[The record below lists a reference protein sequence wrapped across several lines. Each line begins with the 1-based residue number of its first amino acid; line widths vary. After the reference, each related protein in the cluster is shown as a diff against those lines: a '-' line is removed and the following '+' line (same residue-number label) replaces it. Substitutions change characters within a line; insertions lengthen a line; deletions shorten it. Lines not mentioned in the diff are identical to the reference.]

1 MRSLSARVKRIEA
14 RSVARGPCELCGGK
28 KWVSIVMGEDQEPRP
43 PCVRCGNPPL
53 VVRIVRGEPPPGWRE
68 DPGDSP

>member
-1 MRSLSARVKRIEA
+1 VRLSARVRRMETKLGR
-14 RSVARGPCELCGGK
+14 RGACGLCGGK
-28 KWVSIVMGEDQEPRP
+28 TWVSMVIEDQEPRP

-68 DPGDSP
+68 DPADSP